1 MISKASKED
10 IKELLALENEV
21 FDHSNF
27 PISKPCFYYHLKN
40 NHIFIYKIDG
50 IIAGYIL
57 WLKRKSY
64 YRLYS
69 LAVKPTFRG
78 KNIASKLLEHSFL
91 NLRDKQHY
99 SLEVKE
105 DNLKAIDLYQ
115 RYGFKRI
122 KLIKNYY
129 PDMKNA
135 YRMVKLNSKL

>member
-1 MISKASKED
+1 MISKASKEN

-21 FDHSNF
+21 FDPSNF

-40 NHIFIYKIDG
+40 NYIYIYKING
-50 IIAGYIL
+50 TIAGYIL

-78 KNIASKLLEHSFL
+78 KSVASKLLEHSFL
-91 NLRDKQHY
+91 NLRDKQYY

-105 DNLKAIDLYQ
+105 DNLKAIELYQ
-115 RYGFKRI
+115 KYDFKSV
-122 KLIKNYY
+122 KLLKNYY

-135 YRMVKLNSKL
+135 YRMEKLNS